1 MGKTK
6 KTKST
11 ARFGARYGKG
21 IKEGVKK
28 HEGQKKFE
36 CPQCGKKSV
45 KRTGYA
51 TWECSK
57 CGAKFAGGTYKPQT
71 EPGRI
76 AARMIKAPQSI
87 ETEEVTE
94 KESD

>member
-21 IKEGVKK
+21 VKEDVKK
-28 HEGQKKFE
+28 HEKKKKFE
-36 CPQCGKKSV
+36 CPQCGKLSV
-45 KRTGYA
+45 KRKGYA

-57 CGAKFAGGTYKPQT
+57 CGTKFAGGAYAPQT
-71 EPGRI
+71 EGGRT
-76 AARMIKAPQSI
+76 AARILKAPEKAQEI
-87 ETEEVTE
+87 TEEEE
-94 KESD
+94 KD